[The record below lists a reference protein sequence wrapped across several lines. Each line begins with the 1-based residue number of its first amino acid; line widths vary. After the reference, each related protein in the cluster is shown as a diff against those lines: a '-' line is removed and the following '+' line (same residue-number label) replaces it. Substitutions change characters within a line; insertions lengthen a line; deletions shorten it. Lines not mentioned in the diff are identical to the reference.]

1 MPRRPR
7 IKSKDAIYH
16 IVHRGNE
23 RKIIF
28 RGEEDKTRFLNT
40 LKLKKD
46 KYGFEVYCY
55 CLMDTHIHLLI
66 GSKGAD
72 VSEFM
77 KSISVS
83 YVMYFNKKYKR
94 IGHLFQGRFKSEIVD
109 TDKYFLQ
116 ASKYIHKNPVKAGIV
131 DLPEKYQWSSYGIYL
146 GIERDEFSLIDKE
159 FLLEIISKDKK
170 VAIEEYKKFVE
181 FENIMDES
189 YKRFIKFEGIQD
201 EIKNINDKLIE
212 EITKKYN
219 LNKEQ
224 MIVEL
229 RKNTN
234 LSLREISKL
243 AGVSASTAHR
253 ILKNKKNK
261 A

>member
-7 IKSKDAIYH
+7 IKSENAIYH
-16 IVHRGNE
+16 IIQRGNE
-23 RKIIF
+23 KQIIF
-28 RGEEDKTRFLNT
+28 REEEDKTRFLNT
-40 LKLKKD
+40 LKLKKH

-55 CLMDTHIHLLI
+55 CLMDNHIHLLV
-66 GSKGAD
+66 GSEGAD

-83 YVMYFNKKYKR
+83 YVMYFNKKYER

-131 DLPEKYQWSSYGIYL
+131 DLPEKYKWSSYGIYL
-146 GIERDEFSLIDKE
+146 GVARDEFRLIDRE
-159 FLLEIISKDKK
+159 FLLEIISEDKK
-170 VAIEEYKKFVE
+170 VAVEEYKKFVE
-181 FENIMDES
+181 FEDITDES
-189 YKRFIKFEGIQD
+189 YKRFIKFEEIQD
-201 EIKNINDKLIE
+201 EIKNINCELIE
-212 EITKKYN
+212 EITRKYSLKKD
-219 LNKEQ
+219 Q

-243 AGVSASTAHR
+243 AGISASTAHR
-253 ILKNKKNK
+253 ILKNNKNK